1 MPQPPPEQACA
12 NALADETSPYL
23 LQHALNPVHWNA
35 WGEVAHAAARADER
49 PILLSIGYS
58 ACHWCHVM
66 AHESFED
73 PEIAGL
79 MNQLFVNIKVDREER
94 PDLDRIYQLAH
105 QLLTGRP
112 GGWPLTVFL
121 TPDDHLPFFAG
132 TYFPPQPRH
141 GMPSFPEVLR
151 GVAGFFHSRRDEVR
165 EQNQRLA
172 EALVRMETPDSDD
185 AALDDAPIAACRQ
198 QLERSFDARHG
209 GFGNAPKF
217 PHPGDLERLL
227 RHHCAHPED
236 SGALGMVTRS
246 LATMVRGGLYD
257 HLGGGFFRYCVDR
270 EWQIPHFEKMLYD
283 NGPMLGLCAQTLRLS
298 ADTGLRRA
306 AHATAEWTMREMQA
320 PEGGYYATLDADS
333 EGEEGRYY
341 VWQPDEI
348 RLALEEPVARLFT
361 LAFGLDTAANFE
373 GRSWHLNRRRDNAEI
388 AARCGTPSA
397 EVDAA
402 LDGACAQLLARR
414 EHRTRPQRDDKII
427 AAWNGLMARG
437 MALAGRLLAEPRWVE
452 SATRALDFV
461 RTRMWSDGRLQSV
474 HANGR
479 SRFRAYLDDYA
490 LLGEAALAL
499 LEARW
504 RRVDLDFAMAL
515 AEALLADFEDRER
528 GGFFFTAA
536 DHERLIHRSRQFVDD
551 SVPAGNGAGARFL
564 LRLGHLLGDTRYLD
578 AAERALHAGWSSI
591 QRAPAAHAAM
601 LDALEEYLDPPRVVV
616 IRGPQPELESWREI
630 ADAAWTPAT
639 LTVAIADD
647 EERLPGLLG
656 TRAAQPGRV
665 IAYVCAGTH
674 CLAPATTAQAFA
686 AALRHSTD
694 ATTRSS

>member
-79 MNQLFVNIKVDREER
+79 MNHLFVNIKVDREER

-172 EALVRMETPDSDD
+172 EALVRMETPGGDD
-185 AALDDAPIAACRQ
+185 AALDGAPIAACRQ
-198 QLERSFDARHG
+198 QLERSFDPRHG

-217 PHPGDLERLL
+217 PHPGDLERPL

-298 ADTGLRRA
+298 ADPGLRRA

-320 PEGGYYATLDADS
+320 PDGGYYATLDADS

-361 LAFGLDTAANFE
+361 L
-373 GRSWHLNRRRDNAEI
+373 RS
-388 AARCGTPSA
+388 
-397 EVDAA
+397 
-402 LDGACAQLLARR
+402 
-414 EHRTRPQRDDKII
+414 
-427 AAWNGLMARG
+427 
-437 MALAGRLLAEPRWVE
+437 
-452 SATRALDFV
+452 
-461 RTRMWSDGRLQSV
+461 
-474 HANGR
+474 
-479 SRFRAYLDDYA
+479 
-490 LLGEAALAL
+490 
-499 LEARW
+499 
-504 RRVDLDFAMAL
+504 
-515 AEALLADFEDRER
+515 
-528 GGFFFTAA
+528 
-536 DHERLIHRSRQFVDD
+536 
-551 SVPAGNGAGARFL
+551 
-564 LRLGHLLGDTRYLD
+564 
-578 AAERALHAGWSSI
+578 
-591 QRAPAAHAAM
+591 
-601 LDALEEYLDPPRVVV
+601 EEQHV
-616 IRGPQPELESWREI
+616 
-630 ADAAWTPAT
+630 
-639 LTVAIADD
+639 
-647 EERLPGLLG
+647 
-656 TRAAQPGRV
+656 
-665 IAYVCAGTH
+665 
-674 CLAPATTAQAFA
+674 
-686 AALRHSTD
+686 
-694 ATTRSS
+694 